1 MPGRVPQGPD
11 VTDPRGDTVYLV
23 NAYHG
28 GVTFWDWIVAP
39 GGGLWYFYFWP
50 RVGEPLL
57 DEACQRPDRPVVFEF
72 DAHAYEDMGRR
83 APAAIAKMRWALG
96 CGALEIVNGTYAQPL
111 SQTIS
116 GECNLR
122 HFWHGLQAI
131 RRVLGVDVRHYLSQE
146 PLFFPQLPQILKGFG
161 YEGSVLRT
169 HWSPFGTDPS
179 RDAAFVRWRGPDGS
193 EILTAPRYAF
203 MDYPVLE
210 QEHAGATTGGLL
222 GGDLHR
228 WDGARLRAFA
238 AEARS
243 RGIPVPLLARV
254 ADIRPPESPLP
265 NLEELE
271 KDGLRSVTLE
281 RYFEL
286 APGDGLPVV
295 EFGPAD
301 IPASVPWGLGGDRLQ
316 QAGTAA
322 EGALLA
328 AERLDAVAR
337 AAGGP
342 RVKARRRQQRLNGA
356 WKRLLLS
363 QHHDLHVCGPSLS
376 TRHNTSVAEAG
387 RRLAAG
393 AERSAHRV
401 AQEALADLASRVDTS
416 RVGEQSF
423 IAFNASPWRRRE
435 YLEITIEGGPR
446 RLQQLLPEAG
456 ESCVALPSQVVRRSA
471 RGATYGVVV
480 DLPPLGYVVLEA
492 VPGRSDRD
500 HTVRGNPT
508 ESLFDNAWYRAEI
521 DAAGALRLHSADG
534 RRLVDAA
541 GYLTLW
547 RDAAWHDSRQGRP
560 RVRLLADG
568 PVFRRCEIRGELAS
582 IPFREQVTMYHNL
595 PRIDFQ
601 VRFDFG
607 EGSLFGPQMADHR
620 PDEAYFVQDEKKLCV
635 NVETPFRRALYE
647 SPYLLDRTSGGRI
660 VGLGFVGL
668 EDGAGRGVALLNRGT
683 RGHHFDGRPGRL
695 RQVLAWAPEHWL
707 YAGEDFAEPSQT
719 HFTYAAGRAMYEFA
733 LVPYQSEWEALR
745 ASWDYLMPVVRAPVK
760 ASKGRLPASAGFL
773 AVGPDP
779 VLLTAFFAQ
788 TSPPG
793 KDGDRFYV
801 RLWNASGRAQRARLR
816 SGGRLRTA
824 LHGLDLKPDAGDA
837 LSLRPWGIQM
847 MCIDGPRA
855 GAHWT

>member
-1 MPGRVPQGPD
+1 M
-11 VTDPRGDTVYLV
+11 TDPHGDTVYLV

-83 APAAIAKMRWALG
+83 APAAIAKMHWALS

-122 HFWHGLQAI
+122 HFWHGLRAI

-146 PLFFPQLPQILKGFG
+146 PLFFPQLPQILRGFG
-161 YEGSVLRT
+161 YEGAVLRT

-193 EILTAPRYAF
+193 EILTTPRYAF

-243 RGIPVPLLARV
+243 RGISVPLLARV

-271 KDGLRSVTLE
+271 KDGLRAVTLE
-281 RYFEL
+281 RYFQL
-286 APGDGLPVV
+286 APRDRLPLVD
-295 EFGPAD
+295 FGPAD

-322 EGALLA
+322 EGALLT
-328 AERLDAVAR
+328 AERLDAVVR

-342 RVKARRRQQRLNGA
+342 RANARRRQRRLNSA

-393 AERSAHRV
+393 AERSGHRV
-401 AQEALADLASRVDTS
+401 AQEALAELASRVDTS
-416 RVGEQSF
+416 QAHGQAF
-423 IAFNASPWRRRE
+423 IAFNASPWRHRE
-435 YLEITIEGGPR
+435 YLEITLEGGR
-446 RLQQLLPEAG
+446 HRLQQLPHEAG
-456 ESCVALPSQVVRRSA
+456 EDSVELPSQVVRRSA
-471 RGATYGVVV
+471 RGVTYGVVI
-480 DLPPLGYVVLEA
+480 DLPPLGYAVLEA
-492 VPGRSDRD
+492 IPGGSESN
-500 HTVRGNPT
+500 HTVRRRPT
-508 ESLFDNAWYRAEI
+508 ESLFSNAWYRAGI
-521 DAAGALRLHSADG
+521 DAAGALRLDAADG

-541 GYLTLW
+541 GHLTLW
-547 RDAAWHDSRQGRP
+547 RDGAWHDSRRGGP
-560 RVRLLADG
+560 RVRLVADG
-568 PVFRRCEIRGELAS
+568 PVFRRCQVRGELAG
-582 IPFREQVTMYHNL
+582 IPFCEEVTLYHEL
-595 PRIDFQ
+595 PRIDFR

-607 EGSLFGPQMADHR
+607 DGSLFGPQMADHR

-635 NVETPFRRALYE
+635 NVEAPFHRALYE

-668 EDGAGRGVALLNRGT
+668 EDGTGRGIALLNRGT
-683 RGHHFDGRPGRL
+683 RGHHFDGGSGRL

-719 HFTYAAGRAMYEFA
+719 HYTYAAGRGTYEFA
-733 LVPYQSEWEALR
+733 LVPFQSEREALR
-745 ASWDYLMPVVRAPVK
+745 ASWDYLLPVLRAPVK

-773 AVGPDP
+773 TVGPEP
-779 VLLTAFFAQ
+779 VLLTALFAQ
-788 TSPPG
+788 TSRAG
-793 KDGDRFYV
+793 KDGDEVYA
-801 RLWNASGRAQRARLR
+801 RLWNASGRVQRARLR
-816 SGGRLRTA
+816 GGGRLRVTP
-824 LHGLDLKPDAGDA
+824 HDLDLKPDAGDA
-837 LSLRPWGIQM
+837 LSLRPWGIHTLRMQ
-847 MCIDGPRA
+847 GLRA
-855 GAHWT
+855 GAQLT